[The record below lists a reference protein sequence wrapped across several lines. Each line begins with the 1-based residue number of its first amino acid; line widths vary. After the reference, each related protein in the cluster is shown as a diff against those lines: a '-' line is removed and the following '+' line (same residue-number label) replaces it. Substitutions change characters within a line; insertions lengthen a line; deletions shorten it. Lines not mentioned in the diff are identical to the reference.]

1 VTPVTLADLAS
12 AAVLLSVVWFTI
24 VHSASLLSVVAVY
37 ARLRARRHRVAAA
50 IRDAVVGSPAAP
62 GVSMIIAAGDDP
74 ARLVERVR
82 SLLLIDYARFEVV
95 VAGAGSADGTLAAV
109 ARAFDLV
116 RVPAGRGASP
126 QSTAAGVYRSLEHP
140 ELVVLD
146 TADAD
151 RTAAIDAG
159 VGAARYPLVSVVGAG
174 VIVEA
179 QALTR
184 AVGPFLRWPET
195 VAAAGGVRIANGGT
209 VDEGRGV
216 RLRLP
221 ASGLAVVQIVE
232 RLRSHVPGQVN
243 LSAMNGMLAVPEAFG
258 VFRRDALLEA
268 GGVGRETDG
277 GEVDLTLR
285 LHRVARGR
293 RGGYRIAFQPDPVC
307 WIEVPER
314 WRPLAAG
321 LRRRQRVVL
330 RALAR
335 HRSMILNPRFGALG
349 LLILPSSL
357 AFETVGPLVESAGY
371 VVAVAGFAAGL
382 VAPALVELLFLS
394 AIVYGTL
401 VSVAAVLLEEL
412 SSGRD
417 ASARDLLRIVRYAVL
432 ENLGYRQAMA
442 WWRLG
447 GVVSAFSRPP
457 SGAR

>member
-1 VTPVTLADLAS
+1 MTSVTLADVAS
-12 AAVLLSVVWFTI
+12 AVVLLSIVWFAI
-24 VHSASLLSVVAVY
+24 VHSVSLLSVVAVY
-37 ARLRARRHRVAAA
+37 ARLRSRRHRTAAA
-50 IRDAVVGSPAAP
+50 GRDAVGGSPAAP
-62 GVSMIIAAGDDP
+62 GVSMVIAAGDD
-74 ARLVERVR
+74 REHLVERVR
-82 SLLLIDYARFEVV
+82 ALLLVDYARFEVV
-95 VAGAGSADGTLAAV
+95 VAGAASADGTLAALT
-109 ARAFDLV
+109 RAFDLV
-116 RVPAGRGASP
+116 RGPAGA
-126 QSTAAGVYRSLEHP
+126 YRSLEHP

-146 TADAD
+146 TADGSRAV
-151 RTAAIDAG
+151 AIDAG
-159 VGAARYPLVSVVGAG
+159 VVAARYPLVCVVGAG

-179 QALTR
+179 HALTR
-184 AVGPFLRWPET
+184 AVEPFRRSPET
-195 VAAAGGVRIANGGT
+195 IAAAGGVRIANGGT

-243 LSAMNGMLAVPEAFG
+243 LSAMNGLLAVPEAFG
-258 VFRRDALLEA
+258 LFRRDALVEA
-268 GGVGRETDG
+268 GGVGREADG

-285 LHRVARGR
+285 LHRAARAR
-293 RGGYRIAFQPDPVC
+293 RRGYRIVFQPDPVC
-307 WIEVPER
+307 WIVVPER

-357 AFETVGPLVESAGY
+357 AFEALGPFVELAGY
-371 VVAVAGFAAGL
+371 VVAGGGLAAGL
-382 VAPALVELLFLS
+382 VGATLVELLFLS
-394 AIVYGTL
+394 AIAYGTL

-417 ASARDLLRIVRYAVL
+417 APGRDLLRIVLYAVL
-432 ENLGYRQAMA
+432 ENLGYRQATA

-447 GVVSAFSRPP
+447 GVVSAFGRQP